1 MTAPSSSPDP
11 FPATDETLATALAR
25 GDDSALDVL
34 MLRWQLPLRSFLY
47 RHLQN
52 EADALDLSQE
62 TFVRIYRH
70 RASYRP
76 GARFSTWMF
85 QIALN
90 LCRDHARRRNRRP
103 LVAFDSAPDHAD
115 ARPSPDTT
123 ALTSERAA
131 AIRTALAALPDHLRA
146 PLLLSEYEDKSHA
159 EIAEIVSAT
168 PKAVET
174 RIARARD
181 LLRKKLAGFMT

>member
-1 MTAPSSSPDP
+1 MTPAPVPPTSPP
-11 FPATDETLATALAR
+11 SDESLAAALRDGDDTALDA
-25 GDDSALDVL
+25 L
-34 MLRWQLPLRSFLY
+34 MLRWQLPLRAFLY

-52 EADALDLSQE
+52 ESDALDLAQD

-70 RASYRP
+70 RASYRE

-103 LVAFDSAPDHAD
+103 LVALDAAPESADPH
-115 ARPSPDTT
+115 PSPDSA
-123 ALTSERAA
+123 ALTDERTAAVRAA
-131 AIRTALAALPDHLRA
+131 IASLPEKLRA
-146 PLLLSEYEDKSHA
+146 PLLLSTYENLPHL
-159 EIAEIVSAT
+159 EIAATLRAT

-174 RIARARD
+174 RLARARE
-181 LLRKKLAGFMT
+181 LLRKKLVRFLS